1 LAEAK
6 IPRIGSPQSFLDS
19 PDSSQGHPRMAS
31 TQYAFHVIKKY
42 KVGYWAS
49 STHCYLL
56 CLHVRHEICGKTL
69 GSSNHTNHA
78 TKEPVDVFFT
88 DWDLYS
94 EMLV

>member
-6 IPRIGSPQSFLDS
+6 IPRIGSPPSFSDS

-31 TQYAFHVIKKY
+31 PQYAFHVIKKY
-42 KVGYWAS
+42 KVGNRAACS
-49 STHCYLL
+49 RCDLL
-56 CLHVRHEICGKTL
+56 CLHVSHEICGKTPCSL
-69 GSSNHTNHA
+69 NHSNHA
-78 TKEPVDVFFT
+78 AKEPLDVFFT